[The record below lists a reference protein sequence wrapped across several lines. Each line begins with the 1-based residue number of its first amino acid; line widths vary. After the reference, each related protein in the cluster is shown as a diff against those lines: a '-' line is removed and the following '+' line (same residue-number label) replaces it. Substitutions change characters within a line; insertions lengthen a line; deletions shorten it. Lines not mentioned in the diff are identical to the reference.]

1 MIDSFGSL
9 SAIKNTIAN
18 DNETW
23 QSTAVETEGMDD
35 ISDYTAFQDRGS
47 RLRNFGVSFGLVTF
61 FGLLIVI

>member
-35 ISDYTAFQDRGS
+35 ISDYTAF
-47 RLRNFGVSFGLVTF
+47 
-61 FGLLIVI
+61 